1 MCQRLSIN
9 QLEFFGLR
17 YVAKDT
23 DEFRWVDLERP
34 LSRQLE
40 KHASSPRLYLRV
52 MYYVISGVSLIT
64 DEMARNY
71 YFLQLKSDVI
81 DGRISCDPKQ
91 AVILAIYCRQAQY
104 DSHQSERHTV
114 EYLKTLLPFPRHLIE
129 AGLLETL
136 TEEVLQPNMDIQNL
150 TQAAAEG
157 LFIAACQQLDGYGQ
171 EKFLA
176 KDDSGAEVQLG
187 ITVSGIAVVAASSKN
202 SRFYPYVE
210 VVFFFGCCYCI
221 CNEHFFL
228 SDGMILAMWL
238 TTNVHSIS
246 SVLYRRTASALV
258 LQMRTLAA
266 IFGNYVFCSIR
277 ST

>member
-1 MCQRLSIN
+1 MNVCQRLSIN

-40 KHASSPRLYLRV
+40 KHASSSRLYLRV

-136 TEEVLQPNMDIQNL
+136 TEEVLQPNVDIQNL

-176 KDDSGAEVQLG
+176 KDDTGAEVQLG

-202 SRFYPYVE
+202 SRFYP
-210 VVFFFGCCYCI
+210 
-221 CNEHFFL
+221 
-228 SDGMILAMWL
+228 
-238 TTNVHSIS
+238 
-246 SVLYRRTASALV
+246 
-258 LQMRTLAA
+258 
-266 IFGNYVFCSIR
+266 
-277 ST
+277 